1 MHRTKLTNEKKLVIM
16 LYEEMSEVMIKRKK
30 YLDDIRPFYDEDLIK
45 VITGIR
51 RSGKSILLEQI
62 VEELSVKVDKKHIIF
77 INFEDVEYSD
87 IIDFKDLNNYVVNLL
102 KDDKKYYL
110 LFDEIQNIDKWEKT
124 INSLK
129 ATKNVSIFITGSNS
143 DLLSGDLATHLSGR
157 YVSFKMQPFTFSEV
171 CELKEIK
178 DYDNA
183 FLDYIKWG
191 GMPQRFRFDDEKQLR
206 TYLSDVYD
214 SIVMKD
220 IIKRFKITDLDL
232 FNRIV
237 EYIMTTPAQ
246 SFSAENLVNYLKN
259 KDDRNASKETIY
271 NYLEYMCKGLLIS
284 KVDRY
289 DVRGK
294 RILNGKYKYY
304 LADLGLGRIMN
315 TSKKEQLGAYVENI
329 VYNELIYRGYDVKI
343 GTLENA
349 EIDFIALKDGNKEYY
364 QVCYILGDNENV
376 IDREFGA
383 FDNIADHYPKYVIST
398 DKFDMSQN
406 GIIHKNII
414 NWLLE
419 KN

>member
-1 MHRTKLTNEKKLVIM
+1 
-16 LYEEMSEVMIKRKK
+16 MIKREK
-30 YLDDIRPFYDEDLIK
+30 YLEDIRPFYDEDLIK

-51 RSGKSILLEQI
+51 RCGKSTLLEQI
-62 VEELSVKVDKKHIIF
+62 ESELLTSIDKDHIISM
-77 INFEDVEYSD
+77 NFEDVRYSD
-87 IIDFKDLNNYVVNLL
+87 IENFKELNNYIINLI
-102 KDDKKYYL
+102 KDEKKYYL
-110 LFDEIQNIDKWEKT
+110 LFDEIQNITDWEKT

-129 ATKNVSIFITGSNS
+129 ATQNVSLFITGSNS
-143 DLLSGDLATHLSGR
+143 DLLSSDLATYLSGR

-171 CELKEIK
+171 CKLKNTI
-178 DYDNA
+178 DYENT

-191 GMPQRFRFDDEKQLR
+191 GMPQRFRFDGEQQLR

-237 EYIMTTPAQ
+237 EYIMTTPSQ
-246 SFSAENLVNYLKN
+246 SFSADSLANYLKE
-259 KDDRNASKETIY
+259 KDDRNVSKETIY
-271 NYLEYMCKGLLIS
+271 NYLEYMCKGLLVS

-315 TSKKEQLGAYVENI
+315 TSKKEQLGAYIENV
-329 VYNELIYRGYDVKI
+329 VYNELIYRGYEVKI
-343 GTLENA
+343 GTLENG
-349 EIDFIALKDGNKEYY
+349 EIDFIALKDGKKEYY
-364 QVCYILGDNENV
+364 QVCYILGDNDSV
-376 IDREFGA
+376 INREFGA
-383 FDNIADHYPKYVIST
+383 YKGIDDNYPKYVIST
-398 DKFDMSQN
+398 DKFDMSQD

-419 KN
+419 KEI